1 MGQKN
6 GPAKCRGWLRK
17 LLQGGDGSAHS
28 VWVMRHQTA
37 GNVPAETP
45 RPLRVGLVSSVG
57 GHLKELLELLPI
69 LLRCDVF
76 LVLNDRAPWL
86 SPDALPSQPVLRRY
100 RITHAERDLRQLVNL
115 GQAAQLLVCERPDL
129 LISTGASP
137 AVPFFLLGRALGI
150 QTLFIEDFN
159 LVEQPS
165 LTARLVY
172 PLSHHFFVQWPQ
184 LLSTFPR
191 ARYAGSLFS
200 PSVGASPPSPARD
213 ASAATDG
220 PSLFVA
226 LGTSDRPM
234 TRVLRWIDALI
245 AAGDLKGSVLVQG
258 ASGGY
263 QPAGFRLVPM
273 LPEPELLQH
282 LRSAQHIVCH
292 GGCGVLGSCMKLGR
306 RPIAIPRR
314 ADAGEAINDHQFML
328 CRALS
333 DQGLATLCQSQDDL
347 KAALA
352 LPEVPPHQ
360 PVAEPGLG
368 ASDSTGRRPGD
379 PSPSLL
385 SAVAQILADLARQ
398 KGRRPTV

>member
-1 MGQKN
+1 
-6 GPAKCRGWLRK
+6 
-17 LLQGGDGSAHS
+17 
-28 VWVMRHQTA
+28 MRHQTA
-37 GNVPAETP
+37 ASIPAQTA

-69 LLRCDVF
+69 LSRCDVF
-76 LVLNDRAPWL
+76 LVLNDVAPWL
-86 SPDALPSQPVLRRY
+86 SRDALPSLPILRRY

-200 PSVGASPPSPARD
+200 PSVD
-213 ASAATDG
+213 ASQER
-220 PSLFVA
+220 PSGDAPVSADVPHLFVA

-234 TRVLRWIDALI
+234 TRILRWIDALI
-245 AAGDLKGSVLVQG
+245 ATGDLKGPVLVQG

-263 QPAGFRLVPM
+263 QPAGFRLVSM

-282 LRSAQHIVCH
+282 LRSAQHVVCH

-314 ADAGEAINDHQFML
+314 ADVGEAINDHQIML

-333 DQGLATLCQSQDDL
+333 DQGLATLCQSPDDL
-347 KAALA
+347 KRALTA
-352 LPEVPPHQ
+352 PEVPPH
-360 PVAEPGLG
+360 VAVDARG
-368 ASDSTGRRPGD
+368 ADRPEHGD
-379 PSPSLL
+379 FLSRETAPSLL
-385 SAVAQILADLARQ
+385 SAVAQILADLARH